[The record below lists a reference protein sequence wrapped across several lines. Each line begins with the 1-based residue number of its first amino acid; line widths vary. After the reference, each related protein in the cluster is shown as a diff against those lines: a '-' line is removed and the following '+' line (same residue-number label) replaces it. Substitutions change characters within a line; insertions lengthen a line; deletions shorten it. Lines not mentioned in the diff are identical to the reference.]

1 MKFFVDT
8 AHVEDIRAAVRLG
21 VVSGV
26 TTNPSL
32 MAKEGRN
39 PADVIREIAA
49 IVDGPISA
57 EVIAL
62 DAENMVKEGRE
73 WAAIAPQ
80 VVVKLPVTAEGLAAT
95 RVLTDEGIRVNMTL
109 VFSTNQALL
118 AARAGAAFVSPFIG
132 RLDDIGE
139 DGVALVADIA
149 RVFAIHEIDTEII
162 AASIR
167 RPLDLTAAAR
177 AGADIATVPYKVLLD
192 ALKHPL
198 TDAGIERFISDW
210 QAAHQ

>member
-39 PADVIREIAA
+39 PVEVIREIAA

-62 DAENMVKEGRE
+62 DTDGMVKEGRE
-73 WAAIAPQ
+73 WAAVAPQ
-80 VVVKLPVTAEGLAAT
+80 VVVKLPVTADGLAAT
-95 RVLTDEGIRVNMTL
+95 KILADEGIRVNMTL

-139 DGVALVADIA
+139 DGPALVADIA
-149 RVFAIHEIDTEII
+149 SVFALHGIATQII

-177 AGADIATVPYKVLLD
+177 AGADIATVPYRVLLD

-198 TDAGIERFISDW
+198 TDAGIARFMADW
-210 QAAHQ
+210 QAAKQ

>member
-39 PADVIREIAA
+39 PADIIREIAA
-49 IVDGPISA
+49 IVNGPISA